1 MIKLQRVEKP
11 EYLTEEK
18 VAQLTKE
25 YADTGKSVWNKKQ
38 IKDPLS
44 ESSFHKCAY
53 CETDLTDPS
62 TYMEVEHFYPK
73 SLHPDLVVEWNNLLP
88 SCKRCNGT
96 KNDDDILVRPI
107 INPYD
112 NNPRNEFYFDHFC
125 IFGSS
130 EVGEN
135 TETLLDLNEED
146 LFIKRCKVA
155 GAAKNSLVQMHRE
168 FLALDELDGWKRN
181 RFKAVLKAA
190 QSDRP
195 YAAFVA
201 TIIHNAEVYG
211 VLKQRFIN
219 EKLWTAELEKLHCQ
233 SLELVLPLRD

>member
-1 MIKLQRVEKP
+1 MIKLQRGEKP
-11 EYLTEEK
+11 EYLTEDK
-18 VAQLTKE
+18 VEQLTKE
-25 YADTGKSVWNKKQ
+25 YTATEKSVWNKKQ

-44 ESSFHKCAY
+44 ESSSHKCAY

-62 TYMEVEHFYPK
+62 TYMEVEHFHPK
-73 SLHPDLVVEWNNLLP
+73 SLYPDLVVEWDNLLP

-96 KNDDDILVRPI
+96 KNDDDISIRPI
-107 INPYD
+107 INPYETD
-112 NNPRNEFYFDHFC
+112 PRKEFCFDHFS
-125 IFGSS
+125 IFGIT
-130 EVGEN
+130 EIGEN

-146 LFIKRCKVA
+146 LFVKRCRVA
-155 GAAKNSLVQMHRE
+155 GAAKNSLVQMNRE
-168 FLALDELDGWKRN
+168 FSDLEKLDGWKRN

-211 VLKQRFIN
+211 ILKKRFID
-219 EKLWTAELEKLHCQ
+219 EKLWTNELEELHNQ
-233 SLELVLPLRD
+233 SLELVLPLRS